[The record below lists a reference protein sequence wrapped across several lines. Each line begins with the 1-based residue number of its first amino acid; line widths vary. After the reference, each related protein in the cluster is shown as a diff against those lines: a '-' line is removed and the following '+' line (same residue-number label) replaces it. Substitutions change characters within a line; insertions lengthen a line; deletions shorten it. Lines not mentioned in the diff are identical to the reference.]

1 MIVQLFDFLG
11 SLFDGLLLAAQAW
24 VVGGVAFIV
33 LLALP
38 LGQTDLADHAR
49 KWVGKGALALIVA
62 ECLSLSAPVVSLV
75 GRLDLS
81 LWDALTAD
89 FALWHGFAAVSALI
103 LAVLALCP
111 FGSAPLGKRHPWVMV
126 LPLIA
131 LSIAAVMTSHAASR
145 LDGRLLLGISHLTHV
160 FAASVWVGGIPY
172 LLLALQAETSA
183 TGMIVRRFSAIAA
196 TSVGLLTVA
205 AVWLSLTHVNSLAG
219 LVGGE
224 YGALVLVKI
233 ALFGSLLL
241 LGLGNLLAGRAID
254 SQGAAHNT
262 AATQRIRV
270 FAEVELGLA
279 CAVLLVAA
287 SLGGQPPPVDLPN
300 DLVSPAEML
309 SRIIPQ
315 WPRLIDAP
323 VITEATWSEVNHN
336 MSGLVVFLMGTFAL
350 LNHTGKAPW
359 ARHWPLLL
367 TAFAWIVIRTDRES
381 WPLGDCSVL
390 GCGGGDPEVIQ
401 HRLLTL
407 LPVGF
412 GILEWRV
419 RMGKVTNPVLVRMF
433 PLFCAVGGALLLT
446 HSHQIGDT
454 RSRYLVEFTHLPM
467 GMFGI
472 MAGWARW
479 LELRAQGPVK
489 RWAGW
494 VWPICLMMVGLLL
507 LDYREG

>member
-1 MIVQLFDFLG
+1 MIVVQLFDFLG
-11 SLFDGLLLAAQAW
+11 ALFDAILLASQAW
-24 VVGGVAFIV
+24 VVGGVAFV
-33 LLALP
+33 LLLALP
-38 LGQTDLADHAR
+38 LGETALAERATR
-49 KWVGKGALALIVA
+49 WVAKGALALIAA
-62 ECLSLSAPVVSLV
+62 EFLSFSAPAVDLFW
-75 GRLDLS
+75 GLDLS
-81 LWDALTAD
+81 LGDVLTAD
-89 FALWHGFAAVSALI
+89 FALWHGFAALSG
-103 LAVLALCP
+103 LALAIIAFSP
-111 FGSAPLGKRHPWVMV
+111 VAKRRPWAMV
-126 LPLIA
+126 LPLVA
-131 LSIAAVMTSHAASR
+131 LSVAAVMTSHAASR
-145 LDGRLLLGISHLTHV
+145 LDGRFLLGISHLTHV

-172 LLLALQAETSA
+172 LLLALAEENGS
-183 TGMIVRRFSAIAA
+183 TGPIVRRFSSIAA
-196 TSVGLLTVA
+196 TSVALLTVA
-205 AVWLSLTHVNSLAG
+205 AVWLSLTHVSTLAG

-224 YGALVLVKI
+224 YGALVLVKLT
-233 ALFGSLLL
+233 LFGSLLL
-241 LGLGNLLAGRAID
+241 LGFGNLLAGRAIET
-254 SQGAAHNT
+254 QGP

-300 DLVSPAEML
+300 DLVSPAQML
-309 SRIIPQ
+309 ERVMPH
-315 WPRLIDAP
+315 WPRLIDP
-323 VITEATWSEVNHN
+323 PEITEVTWSEVNHN
-336 MSGLVVFLMGTFAL
+336 ISGLVVFLMGLFAL
-350 LNHTGKAPW
+350 LNHTGRAPW
-359 ARHWPLLL
+359 AKHWPLLL

-381 WPLGDCSVL
+381 WPLGDCGPL

-419 RMGKVTNPVLVRMF
+419 RLGKATNPVLVRMF

-507 LDYREG
+507 LDYRES